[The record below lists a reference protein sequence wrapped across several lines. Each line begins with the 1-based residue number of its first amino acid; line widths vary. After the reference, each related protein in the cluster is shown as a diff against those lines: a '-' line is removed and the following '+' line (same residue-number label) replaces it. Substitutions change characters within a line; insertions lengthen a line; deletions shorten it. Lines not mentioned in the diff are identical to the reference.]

1 MSGVGAEFC
10 DDERLETLIGCH
22 ANAFAAFRRG
32 AGRGALRQRQDG
44 RSEAKCLRLGVHA
57 SIRASSTTPDTWA
70 SCQRPVVLLP
80 RVDSGR
86 QARRPIF
93 TSLPAKGDGPEPRI
107 GVEPAR
113 QSAVDLKKR
122 LLPRVSF
129 PVRSAGSIV
138 GGVIICLH

>member
-1 MSGVGAEFC
+1 MPSPPFGGVPGEVLY
-10 DDERLETLIGCH
+10 D
-22 ANAFAAFRRG
+22 NA
-32 AGRGALRQRQDG
+32 
-44 RSEAKCLRLGVHA
+44 K
-57 SIRASSTTPDTWA
+57 T
-70 SCQRPVVLLP
+70 VVLKRNAYGSVCTLPSGLP
-80 RVDSGR
+80 RLRPTHGLPASALLCFFRESR